1 MLKKLKKYL
10 RTMFL
15 VYCMYMHAVHGS
27 VNSSLK
33 HLHAQHADAFFKRV
47 EDQAVSIG
55 SIIIISI
62 YVTQYTIV
70 MYLLCDGTQY

>member
-1 MLKKLKKYL
+1 
-10 RTMFL
+10 
-15 VYCMYMHAVHGS
+15 MYMHAVHGS

-55 SIIIISI
+55 SIIIMLHS
-62 YVTQYTIV
+62 T
-70 MYLLCDGTQY
+70 LS